1 MSRKSITF
9 PIEAEGRDK
18 GKVFVITE
26 MSAWKGFD
34 WASRVFFALMNAD
47 VEIPANLI
55 QAGVSGVAAISG
67 ADFVK
72 FMMDMLAKVPYYTAK
87 PILEELVSCVQIQ
100 PGDDPRIVREL
111 VENDI
116 EEILTI
122 LSLQKE
128 AFKLH
133 FDFFAIGGQS
143 TTASAMPAT
152 AA

>member
-9 PIEAEGRDK
+9 TIEAEGRDK
-18 GKVFVITE
+18 DKVFVITE

-34 WASRVFFALMNAD
+34 WASRVFFAIMNAG
-47 VEIPANLI
+47 VTIPESLAQSGI
-55 QAGVSGVAAISG
+55 AGIAHITG
-67 ADFVK
+67 ADFGQLV
-72 FMMDMLAKVPYYTAK
+72 FSTLAKVPHYTAK
-87 PILEELVSCVQIQ
+87 PILDELMQCVKIS
-100 PGDDPRIVREL
+100 PGEDSRIIRDL

-143 TTASAMPAT
+143 TTASATAET